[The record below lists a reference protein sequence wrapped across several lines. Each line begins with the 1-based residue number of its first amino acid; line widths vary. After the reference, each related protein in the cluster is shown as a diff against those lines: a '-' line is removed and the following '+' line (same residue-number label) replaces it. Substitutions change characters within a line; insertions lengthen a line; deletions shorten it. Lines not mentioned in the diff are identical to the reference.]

1 MTPLNDCSVS
11 TTRSSKSWRN
21 TKSSMLYPEQITNFR
36 LAYFFLACLIFLF
49 LQTKTFHIIQKV
61 WDPGYWSPYNQDN
74 PNLQWC
80 PYANC
85 HNSPLC
91 QPCERRFLIII
102 ATGRSGST
110 TLTNML
116 DQLPNVRMAGENN
129 GQLRIGFDAINNLNE
144 PYEMN
149 IESSEEVV
157 GAWKHEPIAKQS
169 LSCALQQMF
178 ELINPPAPEK
188 MARKGFDDSE
198 TIIGFKTVRFHDE
211 LMFLE
216 GEDDLI
222 PAAKYLMES
231 FPCARFV
238 INIRGDV
245 ESQITSWYKNFG
257 IELDGDEV
265 RFYNKK
271 LQEVA
276 SIMGQDRARLIDM
289 VDWSQKDNS
298 GLPVLNDLIEWLG
311 FRDCKFESLLHSN
324 KDGYKVDRTKMSLGQ
339 NCHYPSR

>member
-1 MTPLNDCSVS
+1 
-11 TTRSSKSWRN
+11 
-21 TKSSMLYPEQITNFR
+21 
-36 LAYFFLACLIFLF
+36 
-49 LQTKTFHIIQKV
+49 
-61 WDPGYWSPYNQDN
+61 
-74 PNLQWC
+74 
-80 PYANC
+80 
-85 HNSPLC
+85 
-91 QPCERRFLIII
+91 
-102 ATGRSGST
+102 
-110 TLTNML
+110 ML